1 MGAEHE
7 QVEVRSRAELRGWLA
22 ANHGQVES
30 IWLVTYKKPSPWHVP
45 YGDIVDEVL
54 CFGWIDSQP
63 RLLDEARSMLR
74 LSPRKPKSGWSK
86 VNKDRIE
93 RLIADGLM
101 AAPGLARIE
110 EAKRSGTWTLLDAA
124 SSETLPP
131 DLTEAFSRHPGA
143 EQNFM
148 GFPPSTRRATLEW
161 ITLARRPETRAA
173 RIEQTAS
180 LAAKGERANQWRK

>member
-1 MGAEHE
+1 MSTE
-7 QVEVRSRAELRGWLA
+7 QERVEVRSRAELRDWLT
-22 ANHGQVES
+22 ANHGQAES
-30 IWLVTYKKPSPWHVP
+30 IWLVTYKKPSPSHVP

-63 RLLDEARSMLR
+63 RLLDAARSMLR

-93 RLIADGLM
+93 RLTADGLM
-101 AAPGLARIE
+101 AEPGLARIE
-110 EAKRSGTWTLLDAA
+110 QAKRNGPWTLIDAA
-124 SSETLPP
+124 TADTVPA
-131 DLTEAFSRHPGA
+131 DLTEAFARHPGA

-173 RIEQTAS
+173 RIEETAS

>member
-7 QVEVRSRAELRGWLA
+7 QVEVRSRADLRDWLS
-22 ANHGQVES
+22 ANHGQAES
-30 IWLVTYKKPSPWHVP
+30 IWLVIYKKPSPWHVR

-63 RLLDEARSMLR
+63 RLLDGACSMLR

-110 EAKRSGTWTLLDAA
+110 EAKRSGAWTLLDAA
-124 SSETLPP
+124 SSEALPP
-131 DLTEAFSRHPGA
+131 DLIEALSRHPGA

-148 GFPPSTRRATLEW
+148 SFPPSTRRATLEW

-180 LAAKGERANQWRK
+180 LAARGERANQWRK

>member
-1 MGAEHE
+1 MSTEHE
-7 QVEVRSRAELRGWLA
+7 QVEVRSRSELRAWLM
-22 ANHGQVES
+22 ANHGRSDS
-30 IWLVTYKKPSPWHVP
+30 IWLVTYKKPSPFNVP

-93 RLIADGLM
+93 RLIAEGLM

-110 EAKRSGTWTLLDAA
+110 QAKANGTWTPIDAA
-124 SSETLPP
+124 TADTIPS
-131 DLTEAFSRHPGA
+131 DLAAAFARHPGA
-143 EQNFM
+143 EQNFL

>member
-7 QVEVRSRAELRGWLA
+7 QVEVRSRADLRDWLS
-22 ANHGQVES
+22 ANHGQAES
-30 IWLVTYKKPSPWHVP
+30 IWLVIYKKPSPWHVP

-63 RLLDEARSMLR
+63 RLLDGACSMLR

-86 VNKDRIE
+86 INKDRIE

-110 EAKRSGTWTLLDAA
+110 EAKRSGAWTLLDAA

-131 DLTEAFSRHPGA
+131 DLIEAFSRHPGA

-148 GFPPSTRRATLEW
+148 SFPPSTRRATLEW

-180 LAAKGERANQWRK
+180 LAARGERANQWRK

>member
-1 MGAEHE
+1 MSTEHE
-7 QVEVRSRAELRGWLA
+7 RVEVRSRAELRAWLA
-22 ANHGQVES
+22 ANHRQSER
-30 IWLVTYKKPSPWHVP
+30 IWLVTHKKPSPWHIP

-63 RLLDEARSMLR
+63 RLLDETRSMLR

-93 RLIADGLM
+93 RLIAEGLM
-101 AAPGLARIE
+101 AAPGLERIE
-110 EAKRSGTWTLLDAA
+110 EARRNGTWTLIDAA
-124 SSETLPP
+124 TADTLPP
-131 DLTEAFSRHPGA
+131 DLSEAFARHPGA

-180 LAAKGERANQWRK
+180 LAARGERANQWRR

>member
-1 MGAEHE
+1 MIAEHE
-7 QVEVRSRAELRGWLA
+7 QVEVRSRAELRAWLM
-22 ANHGQVES
+22 ANHGQSDS
-30 IWLVTYKKPSPWHVP
+30 IWLVTHKKPSPWHIP

-86 VNKDRIE
+86 VNKDRIA

-110 EAKRSGTWTLLDAA
+110 QAKANGTWTLIDAA
-124 SSETLPP
+124 TANTVPE
-131 DLTEAFSRHPGA
+131 DLAAAFARHPGA

-148 GFPPSTRRATLEW
+148 GFPPSTRRAILEW

>member
-1 MGAEHE
+1 METEHQ
-7 QVEVRSRAELRGWLA
+7 QVEVRSRAELRAWLA
-22 ANHGQVES
+22 ANHGQAES
-30 IWLVTYKKPSPWHVP
+30 IWLVTYKKPSPWYVP

-86 VNKDRIE
+86 VNKERIE
-93 RLIADGLM
+93 RLIANGLM

-110 EAKRSGTWTLLDAA
+110 EAQRNGTWTLLDAA
-124 SSETLPP
+124 TADTVPP
-131 DLTEAFSRHPGA
+131 DLAEAFARHPGA

-161 ITLARRPETRAA
+161 ITVARRPDTRAA

-180 LAAKGERANQWRK
+180 LAAKGERANQWRR

>member
-1 MGAEHE
+1 MGPEHE
-7 QVEVRSRAELRGWLA
+7 RIEVRSRAELRAWLA
-22 ANHGQVES
+22 ANHGRAES

-124 SSETLPP
+124 SSEALPP

-143 EQNFM
+143 EQNFAD
-148 GFPPSTRRATLEW
+148 FPPSTRRATLEW

-180 LAAKGERANQWRK
+180 LASRGERANQWRK

>member
-1 MGAEHE
+1 MSTEHE
-7 QVEVRSRAELRGWLA
+7 RVEVRSRSELRAWLM
-22 ANHGQVES
+22 ANHGQSAS

-45 YGDIVDEVL
+45 YGNIVDEVL

-63 RLLDEARSMLR
+63 RLLDDARSMLR

-93 RLIADGLM
+93 RLVAEGLM

-110 EAKRSGTWTLLDAA
+110 EARRNGTWTLVDAA
-124 SSETLPP
+124 TADTIPP
-131 DLTEAFSRHPGA
+131 DLATAFARHPGA

>member
-1 MGAEHE
+1 
-7 QVEVRSRAELRGWLA
+7 
-22 ANHGQVES
+22 
-30 IWLVTYKKPSPWHVP
+30 
-45 YGDIVDEVL
+45 
-54 CFGWIDSQP
+54 
-63 RLLDEARSMLR
+63 MLR

-124 SSETLPP
+124 TSETLPP
-131 DLTEAFSRHPGA
+131 DLVEAFSRYPGA
-143 EQNFM
+143 EQNFI

-161 ITLARRPETRAA
+161 ITLARRLETRGA

>member
-1 MGAEHE
+1 MATEHQ
-7 QVEVRSRAELRGWLA
+7 QVEVKSRQELRDWLS
-22 ANHGQVES
+22 ANHRQAES
-30 IWLVTYKKPSPWHVP
+30 IWLVTYKKPSPSHVP
-45 YGDIVDEVL
+45 YSDIVDEVL

-63 RLLDEARSMLR
+63 RLLDAARSMLR

-93 RLIADGLM
+93 RLTADGLM
-101 AAPGLARIE
+101 AEPGLARIE
-110 EAKRSGTWTLLDAA
+110 QARRNGTWTLIDAA
-124 SSETLPP
+124 TADTVPA
-131 DLTEAFSRHPGA
+131 DLTEAFARHPGA

-173 RIEQTAS
+173 RIEETAS

>member
-1 MGAEHE
+1 MSTEHQ
-7 QVEVRSRAELRGWLA
+7 QVEVRSRAELRAWLT
-22 ANHGQVES
+22 ANHGQSDS
-30 IWLVTYKKPSPWHVP
+30 IWLVTYKKPSPWNVP

-63 RLLDEARSMLR
+63 RLLDDARSMLR

-93 RLIADGLM
+93 RLIAQGLM
-101 AAPGLARIE
+101 AAPGLAKIE
-110 EAKRSGTWTLLDAA
+110 QAKANGTWTLIDAA
-124 SSETLPP
+124 TADTIPA
-131 DLTEAFSRHPGA
+131 DLAEAFARHPGA

-161 ITLARRPETRAA
+161 ITIARRPETRAA
-173 RIEQTAS
+173 RIEETAS

>member
-22 ANHGQVES
+22 TNYGQAES
-30 IWLVTYKKPSPWHVP
+30 IWLVTFKKPSLWHVP
-45 YGDIVDEVL
+45 YGEIVDEVL

-124 SSETLPP
+124 TSETLPP
-131 DLTEAFSRHPGA
+131 DLTEALSRHPGA